1 MNYLEKLLEYARPHL
16 MICATHCR
24 SYATA
29 ICELLDPTKELFGQ
43 RIIAQTANAVTS
55 DERAQANAAK
65 RLLEACSDSHG
76 HALAACLDMNDV
88 TSNLW
93 MVFPH

>member
-1 MNYLEKLLEYARPHL
+1 M
-16 MICATHCR
+16 HCR

-65 RLLEACSDSHG
+65 RLLEASAASDN
-76 HALAACLDMNDV
+76 HAIG
-88 TSNLW
+88 
-93 MVFPH
+93 